1 MPPNRRPFPRYIADA
16 SAEGRPYGRWED
28 RLRDEFASASEPLAD
43 EAGSA
48 LDPETI
54 RWFPDRSWGGRV
66 YVPASGRA
74 TEVTVD
80 EDGEETVAEYYGW
93 VSFAPRRSADEGPAD
108 LFAKVDFTDVT
119 ADDNPDW
126 QIDLNDD
133 VIGRWRTDGGR
144 GGDVTLI
151 WGLPLIRGA
160 VAATAELDG
169 ESLDQAPIVDGRF
182 TPDRGR
188 RGARLRR
195 RPLPRDQALGPRV
208 CARSLR
214 RASTPRPTPKT
225 RSRTATSE

>member
-48 LDPETI
+48 LDPESI
-54 RWFPDRSWGGRV
+54 RWFPDRSWGGRT

-93 VSFAPRRSADEGPAD
+93 VSFAAGSADEGPAD

-126 QIDLNDD
+126 RIDLNDD
-133 VIGRWRTDGGR
+133 VIGRWSTDGGR

-182 TPDRGR
+182 TLIAVDAVAGFGDDLYLEIKLFNRSVR
-188 RGARLRR
+188 EIASESLYAEAGAE
-195 RPLPRDQALGPRV
+195 DEDDGDGA
-208 CARSLR
+208 
-214 RASTPRPTPKT
+214 
-225 RSRTATSE
+225 TA